1 MCVKGSVIHWE
12 DSQDPAARP
21 SVLTAEVFPT
31 VKGCRAQSAQGKGTR
46 GEIRRKPGVSFQEF
60 VLPGVTGNAL
70 IPPAKSSD
78 GYEMLSIGKLIKD
91 LLPTVFTE
99 GLIT

>member
-12 DSQDPAARP
+12 DSQDPAARL

-31 VKGCRAQSAQGKGTR
+31 VKVCRAQSAQGKGTR
-46 GEIRRKPGVSFQEF
+46 GEIGRKPGVSFQEF

-70 IPPAKSSD
+70 VPPANSSD

-91 LLPTVFTE
+91 LLPTVFTG
-99 GLIT
+99 GLVT